1 MSEQVVMLQQKLL
14 QQIFTAESSTREVA
28 LLRDQLASMTS
39 SLAAAQ
45 VNNQHMSMI
54 LEVSNSKAQMLLNEK
69 VRLQTML
76 SQMSS
81 ELAATR
87 NHRDDALEQLLN
99 EQGKNKALSAKLSV
113 VYASKSQPPV
123 QPVELAPPTEVSIPV
138 QEQPVSQVEAQVVQV
153 QVQVQEPEPVQVQEP
168 EPAPAQV
175 QEPEPE
181 PEQVQ
186 EPTPDNAFFE
196 SIIHSTL
203 ENAVSKADFKAHK
216 AELAAKR
223 EAGKAA
229 RAAKH
234 EADQAELAAKREKRE
249 AEQAAKA
256 AEKLQIQEQQAKNLA
271 YKARRRAETQDIED
285 KIKAR
290 KAEEDAK
297 LEAKKKQDLKDHRA
311 RVAEAK
317 KAETLRRKGLTGQS
331 KPQLDADK
339 TEVTK
344 EQAAR
349 ALREQQALIAE
360 AIQKCSPK
368 SPKPA
373 SKKAGV
379 LADILDSELGLKGSA
394 MHGEFMD
401 TPETYDALSDH
412 VVRKNVTGPP
422 AIPSG
427 AVFESGI
434 YDLAGIAPISGRS
447 YKKRGEG
454 QAPCSPCELLQYRIV
469 SLFGLKSFV
478 ITESRGWGWRLKCM
492 FEELG
497 GPEKH
502 FFTLATMN
510 FATISSWIDNADFQ
524 KLCKRF
530 AVGMTE
536 RAKVLTG
543 DAFNVQRETIKKYL
557 ALILPEMKR
566 YHPLME
572 VVELE
577 ELDLFGLPLVRVSAG
592 LPPRTDRIS
601 MWDLVDWY
609 ENGTFDNIYTY
620 PDSPVI

>member
-1 MSEQVVMLQQKLL
+1 MSQQVLMLQQKLME
-14 QQIFTAESSTREVA
+14 QTFTADSSIREVA
-28 LLRDQLASMTS
+28 LLRDQFASMTS

-54 LEVSNSKAQMLLNEK
+54 LEASNAKAQMLLSEN
-69 VRLQTML
+69 VRLQTLL
-76 SQMSS
+76 SQMSN
-81 ELAATR
+81 ELTATR
-87 NHRDDALEQLLN
+87 NHRDDALEQFQR
-99 EQGKNKALSAKLSV
+99 EQGKNKVLSAKLSV
-113 VYASKSQPPV
+113 MYASKSQPPV
-123 QPVELAPPTEVSIPV
+123 QPVELAPLTEVSTPV
-138 QEQPVSQVEAQVVQV
+138 QEQPVHQVEAQVVQV
-153 QVQVQEPEPVQVQEP
+153 QVQEPVPVQVQVQVQEP
-168 EPAPAQV
+168 VPEQA
-175 QEPEPE
+175 QEPV

-196 SIIHSTL
+196 SILHSISD
-203 ENAVSKADFKAHK
+203 NAVSKADFKAHK

-223 EAGKAA
+223 EVEKAA

-234 EADQAELAAKREKRE
+234 EAEQAELATKREMRE

-256 AEKLQIQEQQAKNLA
+256 AEKLRIQEQQAMNLA
-271 YKARRRAETQDIED
+271 YKARRRAETQDMED

-290 KAEEDAK
+290 KAEQEAI
-297 LEAKKKQDLKDHRA
+297 LEAKKEQDLKDHRA

-317 KAETLRRKGLTGQS
+317 KADTLRRKGLTGQS

-368 SPKPA
+368 PVP
-373 SKKAGV
+373 KKAGV
-379 LADILDSELGLKGSA
+379 LAAILDSELGLKGSA
-394 MHGEFMD
+394 MHEQYMD
-401 TPETYDALSDH
+401 TPETFDALSDH
-412 VVRKNVTGPP
+412 VPRRNVTGPP

-434 YDLAGIAPISGRS
+434 CDQTGMVRVSGRS
-447 YKKRGEG
+447 YKTRTAG

-469 SLFGLKSFV
+469 SMFGLKSFV

-502 FFTLATMN
+502 FFTLATVN
-510 FATISSWIDNADFQ
+510 LATMSSWIDQADFQ

-557 ALILPEMKR
+557 ALVLPEMK
-566 YHPLME
+566 HCHQLME

-577 ELDLFGLPLVRVSAG
+577 ELDFFGLPLIRVSAG
-592 LPPRTDRIS
+592 RPPRTDRIS

-609 ENGTFDNIYTY
+609 ENGTFHNMYTY
-620 PDSPVI
+620 PDCPVI